1 MRYLLVPFQLG
12 DPNDAFAMN
21 PRDTDAPSC
30 LANSASLKRQKNPDP
45 HEKAGGSKC
54 FVATKLSPGFE
65 RSPTGC
71 QYPSPTLAPKG
82 PLEQWDAVKNP
93 VSPEICAEKPMEQTN
108 SNDNEK

>member
-30 LANSASLKRQKNPDP
+30 LANSASLNGQKNPDP

-54 FVATKLSPGFE
+54 FVSLHRPA
-65 RSPTGC
+65 
-71 QYPSPTLAPKG
+71 AP
-82 PLEQWDAVKNP
+82 LRHLVL
-93 VSPEICAEKPMEQTN
+93 TRY
-108 SNDNEK
+108 